1 MNPGGAGRYR
11 GGLSGYRPL
20 QAKAQFEIGCGM
32 AIDLDLLMRA
42 YANGIFPMSDARDDP
57 DTFWIEPEQRAILP
71 LDGFRLSKSLAKT
84 IRQDRFHVTADAA
97 FAQVIATCAESRHDR
112 RDTWINPDIEYAF
125 CDLHR
130 MGQAHSIECWLGR
143 ELVGGLYGMAMGRAF
158 FGESMFSRAT
168 DASKVALAWLVARMK
183 VGGFE
188 LLDCQFMTDH
198 LASLGAIEISQ
209 EDYLVRLEAA
219 LGLDYQ
225 VSVVSSPSP
234 TSSAGA
240 AGAGIW
246 GALDGVLAAGDAS
259 SEFSSAASSSPGKVI
274 LQALTQTS

>member
-1 MNPGGAGRYR
+1 MP
-11 GGLSGYRPL
+11 
-20 QAKAQFEIGCGM
+20 
-32 AIDLDLLMRA
+32 IDLDLLMRA

-71 LDGFRLSKSLAKT
+71 LASFRLSKSLAKT
-84 IRQDRFHVTADAA
+84 IKQDRFLVTADTA
-97 FAQVIATCAESRHDR
+97 FAQVIATCAESRDDR
-112 RDTWINPDIEYAF
+112 RDTWINPDIEDAF

-130 MGQAHSIECWLGR
+130 MGHAHSVECWLEG

-183 VGGFE
+183 IGGFE

-219 LGLDYQ
+219 LGLAYQ
-225 VSVVSSPSP
+225 ASVVSSPSP
-234 TSSAGA
+234 SSSAGA
-240 AGAGIW
+240 AGAGVW
-246 GALDGVLAAGDAS
+246 GALDGALAAGAAS
-259 SEFSSAASSSPGKVI
+259 SDFSSTASSSPGKLI